1 MMEMLMRR
9 PQVEQ
14 TVGLS
19 RSTLYAAIKNGDFP
33 RPIRIGKRAVA
44 WRSSEVESWLNY
56 RSEVVV

>member
-1 MMEMLMRR
+1 MEMLMRR